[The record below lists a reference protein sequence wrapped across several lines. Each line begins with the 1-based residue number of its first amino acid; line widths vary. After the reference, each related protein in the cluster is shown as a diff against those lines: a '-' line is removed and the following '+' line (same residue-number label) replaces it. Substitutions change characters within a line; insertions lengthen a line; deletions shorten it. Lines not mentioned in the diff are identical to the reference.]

1 MQRIEIFFNFIDSR
15 IAKNVFF
22 FTLWPFPNPNGLD
35 RMNDKIFFSKNFEG
49 RQRVKQ
55 VNKQMYLRELR
66 TIAIISDIDKLGSYK
81 TEYT

>member
-1 MQRIEIFFNFIDSR
+1 
-15 IAKNVFF
+15 
-22 FTLWPFPNPNGLD
+22 
-35 RMNDKIFFSKNFEG
+35 MNDKIFFSKNFEG